1 MTQVCNVNYVLPRE
15 GGNSPSVPGLEPRDM
30 EGAVGGGEREEGR
43 SWGDD
48 CQASFQLP
56 PPPHP
61 AHPPAAATTSCPAGG
76 RELVGG
82 GGHSPRT
89 QVRHPFPT
97 SFSSRVGRLPFAL
110 GLAPGTLA
118 LSLEHSSANTVLDT
132 SLPNSA
138 PHPAPAQ
145 SGTCSVPDQSP
156 IPGLAQLSID
166 N

>member
-1 MTQVCNVNYVLPRE
+1 MSFRGKGEIVRRCPGWNHVTWRGRWGVGRGKKGGAGETTVRLRFSCPHPHILPT
-15 GGNSPSVPGLEPRDM
+15 LL
-30 EGAVGGGEREEGR
+30 
-43 SWGDD
+43 
-48 CQASFQLP
+48 QL
-56 PPPHP
+56 PPHP
-61 AHPPAAATTSCPAGG
+61 AQPGAGN
-76 RELVGG
+76 LG

-89 QVRHPFPT
+89 QVRRPFPT

-118 LSLEHSSANTVLDT
+118 LSLGHSSANTVLDT
-132 SLPNSA
+132 SLHNSA